1 MLQRNMH
8 CWPPHKGAPASQGAQ
23 TPPPTNLQKEN
34 NMNAITENT
43 PSAAINPMLPLAG
56 KKGLITGVAND
67 KSIAFAVAKAVRA
80 LGADIAITYQNDKTA
95 KYTQP
100 LADALGARLFEKLD
114 VTQPGSLESVIAK
127 CGAEFGKIDF
137 AIHSMAFCE
146 ADDLHGR
153 VIDTSESGFDSAM
166 NVSCHSF
173 LRMAKALEPLMTEGG
188 SLITMSYLGAE
199 RVVRNYGVMGIIK
212 AALESAVRYMAYDLG
227 PKGIRVFAVSPCPI
241 MTRAASG
248 IANFSQLL
256 DSDAIKAPLGHTVT
270 IEEVGA
276 LTAFLCTSGSSG
288 MTGQTIYVDAGA
300 HIVA

>member
-1 MLQRNMH
+1 ME
-8 CWPPHKGAPASQGAQ
+8 S
-23 TPPPTNLQKEN
+23 TTTTNPL
-34 NMNAITENT
+34 
-43 PSAAINPMLPLAG
+43 LPLAG

-67 KSIAFAVAKAVRA
+67 KSIAYAVAKAARA
-80 LGADIAITYQNDKTA
+80 LGAEIALTYQNEKTA

-100 LADALGARLFEKLD
+100 LAEALDAKLFLKLD
-114 VTQPGSLESVIAK
+114 VAEPGCLEGVIAK
-127 CGAEFGKIDF
+127 CGEAFGEIDF
-137 AIHSMAFCE
+137 AIHSMAFCNAE
-146 ADDLHGR
+146 DLHGR
-153 VIDTSESGFDSAM
+153 VIDATEEGFDAAM

-173 LRMAKALEPLMTEGG
+173 LRMAKALEPLMAHGG

-199 RVVRNYGVMGIIK
+199 RVVRNYGVMGVIK

-227 PKGIRVFAVSPCPI
+227 PKGIRVFAVSPGPI

-248 IANFSQLL
+248 IANFNSLL
-256 DSDAIKAPLGHTVT
+256 ENDAQKAPLGRTVT

-276 LTAFLCTSGSSG
+276 LTAFLCTEGSSG

>member
-1 MLQRNMH
+1 MTTIIEQSPELH
-8 CWPPHKGAPASQGAQ
+8 P
-23 TPPPTNLQKEN
+23 
-34 NMNAITENT
+34 
-43 PSAAINPMLPLAG
+43 NPLLPLAG

-100 LADALGARLFEKLD
+100 LAEALGAKLFEKLD
-114 VTQPGSLESVIAK
+114 VSTPGSLEAVIEK
-127 CGAEFGKIDF
+127 CGAEFGTIDF

-146 ADDLHGR
+146 AEDLHGR
-153 VIDTSESGFDSAM
+153 VIDTSEAGFDSAM
-166 NVSCHSF
+166 NISCHSF
-173 LRMAKALEPLMTEGG
+173 LRMAKALEPLMSNGG

-227 PKGIRVFAVSPCPI
+227 SKGIRVFAVSPGPI

-248 IANFSQLL
+248 ITNFNKLL
-256 DSDAIKAPLGHTVT
+256 ESDAIKAPLGHTVT

-276 LTAFLCTSGSSG
+276 LTAFLCTAGSSG